1 MKFSVLCLTLLL
13 LFPAVSRAYCFREAG
28 EAMKVDPLLLLAF
41 AIQESRLR
49 SSAIGIN
56 KPDAK
61 GNVSYDYGLMQ
72 INSHN
77 VEKIFRH
84 YGIDKNTLLTN
95 PCLNIYAGAYI
106 LRKNFDQYGIN
117 WFSVGA
123 YNAGVAKTLPQE
135 RKRKK
140 YAMAVKAIYLKL
152 QEMDKV
158 KKIDL

>member
-1 MKFSVLCLTLLL
+1 MKFCVLCLTLAL
-13 LFPAVSRAYCFREAG
+13 LFPTAGRGYCFREAG
-28 EAMKVDPLLLLAF
+28 EAMKVDPLLLLAT

-49 SSAIGIN
+49 SSAIGVN

-72 INSHN
+72 INSLN
-77 VEKIFRH
+77 VEKIFRR
-84 YGIDKNTLLTN
+84 YGIDKQTLLTN
-95 PCLNIYAGAYI
+95 PCINIYAGAYI
-106 LRKNFDQYGIN
+106 LRKNFDQYGVN

-123 YNAGVAKTLPQE
+123 YNAGTAKSSIQE

-140 YAMAVKAIYLKL
+140 YAMEVKAIYLKL
-152 QEMDKV
+152 QQMDKV